1 MSFAHADEYCRELGY
16 ENAGQIDTGIDINSI
31 GVQRL
36 GLADHIKS
44 LKVRDQDGKDVIHTS
59 STKQR
64 GPPSHHQK
72 REQTEESTTKGKC
85 LRYGLAVMTR
95 FTNKSVQISA

>member
-1 MSFAHADEYCRELGY
+1 M
-16 ENAGQIDTGIDINSI
+16 DINSI
-31 GVQRL
+31 GVQLL
-36 GLADHIKS
+36 GLAGHIKS

-72 REQTEESTTKGKC
+72 REQTEETTTKAKF
-85 LRYGLAVMTR
+85 LRYGFAVMTR